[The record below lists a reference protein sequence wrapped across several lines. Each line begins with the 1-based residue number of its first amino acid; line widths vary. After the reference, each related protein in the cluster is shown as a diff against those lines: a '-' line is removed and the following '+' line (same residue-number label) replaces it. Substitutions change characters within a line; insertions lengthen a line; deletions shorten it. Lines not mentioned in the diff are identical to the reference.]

1 MFSFRIISKL
11 FAHYF
16 RITFALFPRYFPS
29 ISELFSHYSV
39 PAPKHPQVT
48 TSNGGN
54 ARVFFYSLIYWFSIE
69 WVCPKYFLIISK
81 LFCSQRPMGETLV
94 IFFVGNVQWGGNARI
109 FFLALFMVVFSI
121 DLVSIEYLFRVS
133 LVFVS
138 YLFSSS

>member
-1 MFSFRIISKL
+1 MFFFGINAELFANYSRIFFEVFPCYYLRFYFGLIPVFSFRIISKL

-54 ARVFFYSLIYWFSIE
+54 ARVFFI
-69 WVCPKYFLIISK
+69 
-81 LFCSQRPMGETLV
+81 
-94 IFFVGNVQWGGNARI
+94 
-109 FFLALFMVVFSI
+109 ALFI
-121 DLVSIEYLFRVS
+121 DLVLNEYVLSIS
-133 LVFVS
+133 
-138 YLFSSS
+138 